1 MTMQYL
7 LIMLLPAVLLS
18 GCQSLPSPQKPTD
31 AVPANCFLPNEAVSQ
46 FLEDEHSYITA
57 DPAERKQILNDA
69 EESPERLANLLSCP
83 GNDQASL
90 EKSLLLFNKLQ
101 LLPNESCTADR
112 YLYLRLRQTQAHLNI
127 IEELRS
133 VTTRLNTAKVTIET
147 QQQQIDA
154 LTQIEQAITR
164 QREEP

>member
-1 MTMQYL
+1 MTKRSV
-7 LIMLLPAVLLS
+7 LIIIIPVLLLG
-18 GCQSLPSPQKPTD
+18 GCQSVPNLQKLTE
-31 AVPANCFLPNEAVSQ
+31 VLPANCFLPEKSVSQ
-46 FLEDEHSYITA
+46 FLEDQHIYSTA
-57 DPAERKQILNDA
+57 DSATRKKMLNATKD
-69 EESPERLANLLSCP
+69 SPERLANLLSTP

-90 EKSLLLFNKLQ
+90 EKSLTLFNQLP

-112 YLYLRLRQTQAHLNI
+112 YLYLRLRQTQAHLTV

-133 VTTRLNTAKVTIET
+133 VTAQLDIAKGTIET

>member
-7 LIMLLPAVLLS
+7 LMMIVPALLLS
-18 GCQSLPSPQKPTD
+18 GCQSLPSPQAPTD
-31 AVPANCFLPNEAVSQ
+31 ALPANCFLSEAAVSQ
-46 FLEDEHSYITA
+46 FLQDEHLYITA
-57 DPAERKQILNDA
+57 NPAQRKQMLNDTK
-69 EESPERLANLLSCP
+69 ESSERLANLLSCQD
-83 GNDQASL
+83 NDQASL
-90 EKSLLLFNKLQ
+90 EKSLILLNQLP
-101 LLPNESCTADR
+101 LLPNASCTADR
-112 YLYLRLRQTQAHLNI
+112 YLYLRLRQTQAHLAVI
-127 IEELRS
+127 QELHS